1 METIKTHV
9 NIPDD
14 RRLVIYL
21 HIPYTIPTGS
31 TDVVLIFH
39 GQKQKRSQRSRVL
52 GAFKGKIKIA
62 DDFDNPLGDEFWL
75 GKGNEFST

>member
-14 RRLVIYL
+14 RRLVIDL
-21 HIPYTIPTGS
+21 HIPHTIPTGS
-31 TDVVLIFH
+31 TDVVLVFH
-39 GQKQKRSQRSRVL
+39 GQKQKKPQRSRVL
-52 GAFKGKIKIA
+52 GAFKGKIRIA

-75 GKGNEFST
+75 GESNEFST

>member
-14 RRLVIYL
+14 RRLVIDL
-21 HIPYTIPTGS
+21 HIPDIIPTGNM
-31 TDVVLIFH
+31 DVVLVFQ
-39 GQKQKRSQRSRVL
+39 GQEESKPKCPRVL
-52 GAFKGKIKIA
+52 GDFKGKIRIA

-75 GKGNEFST
+75 GENNEFPA

>member
-14 RRLVIYL
+14 RHLVIDL

-31 TDVVLIFH
+31 ADVVLVFH
-39 GQKQKRSQRSRVL
+39 AQKQKEPPSSRVL

-62 DDFDNPLGDEFWL
+62 DDFDDPLGDEFWV
-75 GKGNEFST
+75 GESNELST

>member
-14 RRLVIYL
+14 RRLVIDL

-31 TDVVLIFH
+31 TDVVLVFH
-39 GQKQKRSQRSRVL
+39 GQKQKKSQRSRVL

-75 GKGNEFST
+75 GEGNEFST

>member
-14 RRLVIYL
+14 RRLVIDL
-21 HIPYTIPTGS
+21 HIPHTIPTGS
-31 TDVVLIFH
+31 TDVVLVFH
-39 GQKQKRSQRSRVL
+39 GQKQKKPRRSRVL
-52 GAFKGKIKIA
+52 GVFKGKIRIA

-75 GKGNEFST
+75 GESNEFST